1 MKVLEVSRRGH
12 LEDKRELLEPTLNC
26 RNLRK
31 IFLADWHDHFIDI
44 KYDLLRS
51 LSNYTL
57 SSCTPT
63 PLTHEVICMTKSNK
77 HCLKKED
84 QASKVFCNFTSD
96 LI

>member
-1 MKVLEVSRRGH
+1 MKVLEVSRRGY

-57 SSCTPT
+57 SPCTPT
-63 PLTHEVICMTKSNK
+63 QLTHEVICMTKLKNHRLKWKIK
-77 HCLKKED
+77 H
-84 QASKVFCNFTSD
+84 QR
-96 LI
+96 